1 MGIERRLA
9 LVLGDPL
16 LNHAVRHGDD
26 LVHGGIEPLPR
37 FWAFDVFRFGLHTL
51 MMPQLQQSSAKTAG
65 AYTPYHEILQRE
77 HSGAEGARKG
87 TMQF

>member
-37 FWAFDVFRFGLHTL
+37 FRAFDVFRLRLHGSIMAHSQRWDL
-51 MMPQLQQSSAKTAG
+51 LPIRFMSIVGCIRSIQSK
-65 AYTPYHEILQRE
+65 QRRLGE
-77 HSGAEGARKG
+77 
-87 TMQF
+87 

>member
-1 MGIERRLA
+1 
-9 LVLGDPL
+9 
-16 LNHAVRHGDD
+16 
-26 LVHGGIEPLPR
+26 
-37 FWAFDVFRFGLHTL
+37 